1 MTTTPTTTVRLDEVP
16 GLAGWTASIRPGT
29 VTDPRPV
36 LVVADVG
43 AVVQAAERIDGLEDV
58 DRTPLIEEAGAQTGT
73 LVDMLVDPAI
83 LDGALLRAIG
93 RRADALPGA
102 ARILAQAADVAWW
115 ERTCDAERA
124 EVRQSARPAGD
135 PADDDAVADDAEW
148 DF

>member
-43 AVVQAAERIDGLEDV
+43 AVVQAAERISGLEGA

-93 RRADALPGA
+93 HRADALPGA
-102 ARILAQAADVAWW
+102 ARVLAQAADAAWW
-115 ERTCDAERA
+115 ERAYAAEEA
-124 EVRQSARPAGD
+124 AARPPAPAPAGQSD
-135 PADDDAVADDAEW
+135 PADDDAEW

>member
-29 VTDPRPV
+29 VTDPRPI
-36 LVVADVG
+36 LVISDVG
-43 AVVQAAERIDGLEDV
+43 AVVQAAERISGLEDAH
-58 DRTPLIEEAGAQTGT
+58 RTPLIEEDGAQTGV
-73 LVDMLVDPAI
+73 LLDMLVDPAV
-83 LDGALLRAIG
+83 LDAPLLRAIG

-135 PADDDAVADDAEW
+135 PADDAQW

>member
-1 MTTTPTTTVRLDEVP
+1 MSTTTTVRLDEVP
-16 GLAGWTASIRPGT
+16 GLTGWTAEIRPGT
-29 VTDPRPV
+29 TADPRPV

-102 ARILAQAADVAWW
+102 ARVLAQAADGAWW
-115 ERTCDAERA
+115 ERAYAAEEA
-124 EVRQSARPAGD
+124 AARPPAPAPAGQSD
-135 PADDDAVADDAEW
+135 PADDDAEW